1 MKNINSSGP
10 SSAAL
15 RQFTASPNWW
25 SINIWG
31 GGHTRETDPTQRGWK
46 AGRPKETRQGNPL
59 LILVG
64 RRGVKGCFSVL
75 PVVGIL
81 DVLIYD
87 ETPEEII
94 AQWGRHET
102 PVYSHAMRVDNI
114 PGWGL
119 ELIELIENI
128 ERAS

>member
-1 MKNINSSGP
+1 MKNINSSTP

-31 GGHTRETDPTQRGWK
+31 GGHTLETDPTQRGWK
-46 AGRPKETRQGNPL
+46 AGRPKETMQGNPL

-75 PVVGIL
+75 PCSEGKKL
-81 DVLIYD
+81 DVLIYDD

-102 PVYSHAMRVDNI
+102 PVYSHAMLVDNI

-119 ELIELIENI
+119 DVIQDIEQV
-128 ERAS
+128 S